1 MLVISL
7 LLQVIGS
14 LGAIEY
20 FTKGQHL
27 KYYFPTVDQVTFELW
42 IPSVNLVGF
51 DWIGLAIQCTN
62 YPRNDFQADYYIAM
76 VDDIFTD
83 RWADGHYL
91 PILDSELGGS
101 SNIVSDR
108 YEYEDYVI
116 YTLTR
121 SLITEDVYDQEL
133 VIDTPYMIQ
142 WAKGNLVDGEIDTHT
157 MDNCGFEYLILA
169 DDYLDRNHDDNGKFG
184 PWSDQFRDFVRK
196 EDKEALVMWTDLVEE
211 DDELGNIEDIEN
223 DFATDDE
230 VIEEEP

>member
-1 MLVISL
+1 MLIISL

-27 KYYFPTVDQVTFELW
+27 KFYFPTVDQVTFELW
-42 IPSVNLVGF
+42 VPSANLLGF
-51 DWIGLAIQCTN
+51 DWIGIAIQCTN
-62 YPRNDFQADYYIAM
+62 YPRNAFQADYYIAM
-76 VDDIFTD
+76 VDDVFTD

-91 PILDSELGGS
+91 PVLDTDLGGNS
-101 SNIVSDR
+101 DIVSDR

-121 SLITEDVYDQEL
+121 SLATGDVYDQEL
-133 VIDTPYMIQ
+133 VVDTPYMIQ
-142 WAKGNLVDGEIDTHT
+142 WAKGNLVDGEIGVHT

-184 PWSDQFRDFVRK
+184 PWTDQFRDFVRK
-196 EDKEALVMWTDLVEE
+196 EDKEALVMWTDLIDE
-211 DDELGNIEDIEN
+211 DDELGNIEDIED
-223 DFATDDE
+223 DFATDEDVVE
-230 VIEEEP
+230 DN